1 MDVYRY
7 QASQFM
13 PCGLLCKPLDKY
25 GNEVNDVGSL
35 AIMTLCT
42 SLQHGDASF
51 RELLSIPLMLLY
63 DICPAYKSPRSWRLS
78 PSS

>member
-1 MDVYRY
+1 MIDFIAILFLKMDVYRY

-51 RELLSIPLMLLY
+51 RELISMPVMLLY
-63 DICPAYKSPRSWRLS
+63 AIFPA
-78 PSS
+78 